1 MTCSEPIYQFC
12 KAMTIMAC
20 VRDIRLKEVK
30 YKSGVLFIIQYQY
43 NNLFVVKLTVKVD
56 GTLCKAKDVAVFGLS
71 EMQSN
76 PFTDDEEFI
85 TKDISSLM
93 LYRQITFAAK
103 RVGAAASLSPSIS
116 GT

>member
-1 MTCSEPIYQFC
+1 
-12 KAMTIMAC
+12 MTIMAC

>member
-1 MTCSEPIYQFC
+1 MISSEPIYQFC

-20 VRDIRLKEVK
+20 VKDIRLKERK
-30 YKSGVLFIIQYQY
+30 YKSGLLFVIQYQY

-56 GTLCKAKDVAVFGLS
+56 GTICKAKDVAVFGLS
-71 EMQSN
+71 ETQSN
-76 PFTDDEEFI
+76 PFSEEDGFI
-85 TKDISSLM
+85 SKEISSLM

-103 RVGAAASLSPSIS
+103 RVGTAFLLFSSIF

>member
-1 MTCSEPIYQFC
+1 
-12 KAMTIMAC
+12 MAC

-76 PFTDDEEFI
+76 PDDEEFI

>member
-1 MTCSEPIYQFC
+1 
-12 KAMTIMAC
+12 MAC

-56 GTLCKAKDVAVFGLS
+56 GTRCTAKDVAVFGLS

-76 PFTDDEEFI
+76 PFTDDEEFL
-85 TKDISSLM
+85 TKDLSSQL

-103 RVGAAASLSPSIS
+103 RVGAAASHYPSIS

>member
-1 MTCSEPIYQFC
+1 
-12 KAMTIMAC
+12 MAC

-43 NNLFVVKLTVKVD
+43 NTLFVVKLTVKVD

-93 LYRQITFAAK
+93 LSSNHLYCE
-103 RVGAAASLSPSIS
+103 ASRSRCFSFP
-116 GT
+116 